1 MLVVSPGCSR
11 HPAGSTKTHSRR
23 RLRRAAAA
31 GNCAARC
38 WGWCGFPSD
47 LRAVATGRPTRS
59 RVPRAPRNG
68 AGRRRGFYGAAHGGL
83 SPPAAPET
91 VLQGSQR
98 TRGGEIATT
107 HDTSGRPSVRILLGI
122 SVLLRNISLSLLQAC
137 FCFVPC
143 VFKEE
148 VQNYWFIHNNCGTHC
163 NTDIFQLL
171 LLLLLQVQALECQ
184 T

>member
-47 LRAVATGRPTRS
+47 LRPVATGRPTRS

-98 TRGGEIATT
+98 TRGGEIAKG
-107 HDTSGRPSVRILLGI
+107 HDTPGSHACTCRIASTRFSGRFLSV
-122 SVLLRNISLSLLQAC
+122 
-137 FCFVPC
+137 
-143 VFKEE
+143 E
-148 VQNYWFIHNNCGTHC
+148 VQGDIYYGEFRGVARTRLRTHYLWSCDEAAQRGGQTRADGSGCGPSSC
-163 NTDIFQLL
+163 K
-171 LLLLLQVQALECQ
+171 
-184 T
+184 